1 METKQQPIIEVYTEY
16 TPNPESL
23 KFVVNKMLSPERSAD
38 FRTAEEATG
47 HPLAEELFT
56 KNYVQGVFISGNF
69 VTITKNPELEWIE
82 IVPEMRAFL
91 KDYVTEGKPVL
102 GEFKEETAAGSAE
115 DLSGLPEIDQ
125 KIIGILNQYVK
136 PAVEMDGGN
145 IEFKSFEEGRVTLIM
160 QGSCSG
166 CPSATLTL
174 KQGIEGLLKKMVPEV
189 KEVVANMG

>member
-1 METKQQPIIEVYTEY
+1 METRQQPVIEVYTEY

-47 HPLAEELFT
+47 HPLAEALFE
-56 KNYVQGVFISGNF
+56 KDYVQGFFISGNF
-69 VTITKNPELEWIE
+69 VTITKSPELEWIE
-82 IVPEMRAFL
+82 IVPEIRAFL

-102 GEFKEETAAGSAE
+102 GEFKEEVSGTTE
-115 DLSGLPEIDQ
+115 DLSGRPEIDQ

-145 IEFKSFEEGRVTLIM
+145 IEFQSFEDGRVSLVM

-189 KEVVANMG
+189 QEVVANMG